1 MPLIYKEYSAALPLS
16 WESWVARHPQT
27 RLQSI
32 NPCSRHA
39 IQRRFLAI
47 SAGASFVGTGSLAAA
62 ATAPND
68 VPQTVTM
75 PIGPDP
81 I

>member
-1 MPLIYKEYSAALPLS
+1 MFQPRDP
-16 WESWVARHPQT
+16 T
-27 RLQSI
+27 R
-32 NPCSRHA
+32 
-39 IQRRFLAI
+39 RRFLAI